1 MTDRQ
6 LAVVILAAGKGTRMK
21 SDLPKVLHKI
31 AGRSMLGHVL
41 DRIQPLAPARVV
53 VVAGKA
59 MPEVALAA
67 RPAKTAVQHPPLG
80 TGHAVMAA
88 LPALSGFAGD
98 VVVTYADVPLVETE
112 TFRKLIERRRAK
124 DKPAAVVLG
133 FRPADTAEYGR
144 LVLDRRGRLV
154 RIVEHKDASAAE
166 RKIGLCNAGI
176 MCLDGKLLPALLGKL
191 SNKNAKGE
199 YYLTDIVGIAGRL
212 GRRSASIE
220 APAEEVMGINSR
232 SQLAEAEAALQ
243 KRLRLAAM
251 EGGATLVAPDSV
263 FFSHDTKLG
272 RDVFVGP
279 HVTFGPGV
287 VIGDK
292 VEIKGYCHFE
302 GATVEREAILGPY
315 ARLRPGARIGAGAH
329 IGNFVEIKQAKVEAG
344 AKINH
349 LTYVGD
355 ARVGAGAN
363 VGAGTITC
371 NYDGFDKHFTDI
383 GAGAFIGSNTAL
395 VAPVKVGDG
404 AIVGAGSVITRDVPA
419 DALAVERAAQ
429 KDISSWAARFRS
441 KKKLEKARKAPK
453 R

>member
-21 SDLPKVLHKI
+21 SDLAKVLHKV
-31 AGRSMLGHVL
+31 AGRSLLGHVL
-41 DRIQPLAPARVV
+41 DRVRALAPARVV
-53 VVAGKA
+53 VVTGKA
-59 MPEVALAA
+59 MADVAEAA
-67 RPAKTAVQHPPLG
+67 RPAKIAVQHPPLG

-88 LPALSGFAGD
+88 LPALKGFAGD
-98 VVVTYADVPLVETE
+98 VIVTYADVPLVESE
-112 TFRKLIERRRAK
+112 TFRKLLERRRAK

-144 LVLDRRGRLV
+144 LVLDRRGRLL

-176 MCLDGKLLPALLGKL
+176 MALDGRLLPSLLAKL
-191 SNKNAKGE
+191 GNKNAKGE
-199 YYLTDIVGIAGRL
+199 YYLTDLIALAHKAKRG
-212 GRRSASIE
+212 AATVE

-232 SQLAEAEAALQ
+232 VQLAEAEAALQ
-243 KRLRLAAM
+243 RRLRVVAM
-251 EGGATLVAPDSV
+251 EAGATLIAPETV
-263 FFSHDTKLG
+263 FFSHDTRLG

-279 HVTFGPGV
+279 HVYFGPGV
-287 VIGDK
+287 TIGDK
-292 VEIKGYCHFE
+292 VEIKGHCHFE
-302 GATVEREAILGPY
+302 GASVEREAIVGPY
-315 ARLRPGARIGAGAH
+315 ARLRQGTKIGAGTR
-329 IGNFVEIKQAKVEAG
+329 IGNFVEIKQATIEAG
-344 AKINH
+344 AKVNH

-355 ARVGAGAN
+355 ARVGSGAN

-371 NYDGFDKHFTDI
+371 NYDGFDKHFTEI

-404 AIVGAGSVITRDVPA
+404 AIVGAGSVITRDVPP

-429 KDISSWAARFRS
+429 KDIASWAARFRT
-441 KKKLEKARKAPK
+441 KKRLEKAQRPAK

>member
-31 AGRSMLGHVL
+31 AGRSLLGHVL
-41 DRIQPLAPARVV
+41 DRVRALAPARVV
-53 VVAGKA
+53 VVTGKA
-59 MPEVALAA
+59 MAEVAKAA
-67 RPAKTAVQHPPLG
+67 QPAKIAIQHPPLG

-88 LPALSGFAGD
+88 LPALEGFAGD
-98 VVVTYADVPLVETE
+98 VIVTYADVPLVESE
-112 TFRKLIERRRAK
+112 TFRKLLERRRAK

-144 LVLDRRGRLV
+144 LVQDRRGRLL

-176 MCLDGKLLPALLGKL
+176 MALDGRLLPSLLAKL
-191 SNKNAKGE
+191 GNKNAKGE
-199 YYLTDIVGIAGRL
+199 YYLTDLIALAHKAKRG
-212 GRRSASIE
+212 AATIE

-232 SQLAEAEAALQ
+232 VQLAEAEAALQ
-243 KRLRLAAM
+243 RRLRIVAM
-251 EGGATLVAPDSV
+251 EAGATLIAPETV
-263 FFSHDTKLG
+263 FFSHDTRLG

-279 HVTFGPGV
+279 HVYFGPGV
-287 VIGDK
+287 TIGDK
-292 VEIKGYCHFE
+292 VEIKGHCHIE
-302 GATVEREAILGPY
+302 GASVEREAIVGPY
-315 ARLRPGARIGAGAH
+315 ARLRPGTKIGAGAR
-329 IGNFVEIKQAKVEAG
+329 IGNFVEIKQATIEAG
-344 AKINH
+344 AKVNH

-355 ARVGAGAN
+355 ARVGSGAN

-371 NYDGFDKHFTDI
+371 NYDGFDKHFTEI

-404 AIVGAGSVITRDVPA
+404 AIVGAGSVITRDVPP

-429 KDISSWAARFRS
+429 KDIASWAARFRT
-441 KKKLEKARKAPK
+441 KKRLEKAQRPAK